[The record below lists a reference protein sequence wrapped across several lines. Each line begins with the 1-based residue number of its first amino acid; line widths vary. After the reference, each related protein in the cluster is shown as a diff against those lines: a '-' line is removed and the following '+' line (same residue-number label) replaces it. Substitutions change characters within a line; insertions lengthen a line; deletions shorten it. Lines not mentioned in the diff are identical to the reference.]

1 MDHKKARSVG
11 RGLVLIGTYKVNTFS
26 GENPPTSENY
36 VENTTKQRINHR
48 GRAT

>member
-1 MDHKKARSVG
+1 VG

-48 GRAT
+48 GRATQK

>member
-26 GENPPTSENY
+26 GESPHLGKNY